1 MEFYKDYRKNYKESE
16 SHKNCKFCD
25 KNNIKQISKDLKI
38 SNNFSISFSPITTVN
53 IVGLKENEF
62 NVNRTNQNK
71 DNINNDFELIN
82 QNHKQ
87 NLITKNNL
95 NLELTY
101 ERINEIFIESKNM
114 MNNKDI
120 DLILTDSITFSENAF
135 CENPNYE
142 INKNLNDII
151 DKSLNSKTIISASE
165 NFHNYQNRSDFK
177 SNLLNSSKHQKS
189 SSNYSNFN
197 INNNNYYNAKTI
209 DDFFDLKSNK
219 ELFLIESIRRHNL
232 QNLNKI
238 DNSFS
243 LNTSN
248 NYSTSVTWKKINEVK
263 KVNYNNNKKTFLQKN
278 NKLDLINYK

>member
-1 MEFYKDYRKNYKESE
+1 MEFYKDYRKNYKEYE

-25 KNNIKQISKDLKI
+25 KNNIKKISKDLKI
-38 SNNFSISFSPITTVN
+38 SNNLSISFSPITTVN
-53 IVGLKENEF
+53 IVDSKENEF

-71 DNINNDFELIN
+71 DNINNDVELIN

-87 NLITKNNL
+87 NLMTKNNL
-95 NLELTY
+95 NLELAY

-189 SSNYSNFN
+189 SLNYSNFN
-197 INNNNYYNAKTI
+197 INNNFNAKTI

-219 ELFLIESIRRHNL
+219 ELYLIESIRRHNL

-243 LNTSN
+243 LNSSN